1 MRPNGYSAGRGA
13 AAGGRRGSAAS
24 WMGLWLAFGTCV
36 LSEVMA
42 GEVIPV
48 GTPVTQKRGV
58 VCTTDDFQIYKDKK
72 GLADHCWVLSSETA
86 IGEVEKI
93 DRTHLE
99 VRFDSAEGWTKQIGA
114 ARNTYTFLRDYWGN
128 VVLVVESRDRV
139 GFDKDDNGLL
149 LTGENADGSLVLPI
163 RVRFPIHCVSVP
175 PPVFGDLVRRGPH
188 WNKGSADGGQPDAVG
203 RIILR
208 SPEDTEVRGKDGY
221 VTVEWELTKR
231 KGRYRYDYR
240 RKFDVIPVPRPKPKT
255 DEPKT
260 DEAKTDEAKTESK
273 SEETQSGAAKENAS
287 ASGADGG
294 TGP

>member
-1 MRPNGYSAGRGA
+1 MRRNGYIAVMGA
-13 AAGGRRGSAAS
+13 AAGGRRGSATS
-24 WMGLWLAFGTCV
+24 WMGLWLALGTCV

-42 GEVIPV
+42 SDIIPV

-72 GLADHCWVLSSETA
+72 GLADHCWVLSPETA

-93 DRTHLE
+93 DRTHME
-99 VRFDSAEGWTKQIGA
+99 VRFDSVEGWTKQLVA

-149 LTGENADGSLVLPI
+149 LTGENENGSLVLPI
-163 RVRFPIHCVSVP
+163 RVRFPIQCVSFP
-175 PPVFGDLVRRGPH
+175 PPAFGDLVRRGPH

-221 VTVEWELTKR
+221 VTVGWELTKR

-240 RKFDVIPVPRPKPKT
+240 RKFDVIPVRRSKPKT
-255 DEPKT
+255 DDSKM
-260 DEAKTDEAKTESK
+260 ESK
-273 SEETQSGAAKENAS
+273 SEETKSEEAKEDAS
-287 ASGADGG
+287 ASGSDGG
-294 TGP
+294 AVP